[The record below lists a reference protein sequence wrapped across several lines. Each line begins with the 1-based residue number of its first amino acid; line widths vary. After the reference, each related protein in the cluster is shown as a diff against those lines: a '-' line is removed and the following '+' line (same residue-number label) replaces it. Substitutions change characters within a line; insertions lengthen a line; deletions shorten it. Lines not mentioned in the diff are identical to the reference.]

1 MSAQLTAAQT
11 GTKTH
16 CRSHRLTPPLLSL
29 PVPPLCQLP
38 VPELQQRIAASE
50 GVPVSR
56 QRLIYQG
63 KVLKPDQTL
72 RSYNIED
79 GDAAP
84 PHRQSRG
91 CACLPRRP
99 AATQRLPLRRAAGA
113 APAGSGVGLSFGPM
127 AADDRLAGGFQ
138 GGQMLMANLNL
149 PNNGQMPDFNQ
160 LVSSVLNSI
169 GALNAQQP
177 QQQQQQTPA
186 SLQPTATA
194 SPTPSPP
201 PLQPTPAALAPQPAT
216 ILSPQALSTVCL
228 RRSQRRLLRS
238 LHCLC
243 HSLQPASLQRSSIHV
258 RSGTSAG
265 RRSVRC
271 RSGGRGVR
279 HAKRLPP
286 PLRPMFAAAGQPP
299 FPQPPFPQSP
309 FPQQLLAVGH
319 PLTVNA
325 AREALNAAA
334 QAAPSQSASASSPAG
349 RQSAAY
355 EETMSGLLSLLS
367 QSHALLSDAPR
378 SVARV
383 IDLLQAQN
391 SASSSTTP
399 AQRNVYQREA
409 HQLGLFLRRLGHGLS
424 GVGRLLSQVAPQNP
438 NNSAPLALAPSAR
451 GAAARAGGEA
461 DDAADAAGGGGD
473 AQQQQWQQPQITF
486 SCSRH
491 RCSPLRCPWL
501 VLRLPLPQRHL
512 PHRRPLALS
521 LLPAPQRRVPN
532 ASHARL
538 PTAAAGL
545 RATRGHETA
554 AAAAAGLLSAPC

>member
-1 MSAQLTAAQT
+1 M
-11 GTKTH
+11 
-16 CRSHRLTPPLLSL
+16 
-29 PVPPLCQLP
+29 
-38 VPELQQRIAASE
+38 PELQQRIAASE

-79 GDAAP
+79 GDALHLIVRAEDAPAAP
-84 PHRQSRG
+84 PASSS
-91 CACLPRRP
+91 AASAASSAPP
-99 AATQRLPLRRAAGA
+99 ASSPPP
-113 APAGSGVGLSFGPM
+113 PAGFSFGPM
-127 AADDRLAGGFQ
+127 TAFPGFP
-138 GGQMLMANLNL
+138 GGQMVMANLNV
-149 PNNGQMPDFNQ
+149 PSNGQMPDLNQ

-177 QQQQQQTPA
+177 QPQQQQQPPA
-186 SLQPTATA
+186 SLLPTVAA

-201 PLQPTPAALAPQPAT
+201 QLQSAPAAPQPAT
-216 ILSPQALSTVCL
+216 NSTALGSV
-228 RRSQRRLLRS
+228 
-238 LHCLC
+238 
-243 HSLQPASLQRSSIHV
+243 PASASDTGSAASSAPFTASV
-258 RSGTSAG
+258 TASSQPLSNAPQFMFASAPAP
-265 RRSVRC
+265 
-271 RSGGRGVR
+271 GGGPF
-279 HAKRLPP
+279 AAGQAGAATGMPNGFPP
-286 PLRPMFAAAGQPP
+286 PLRPIFATQGQPP
-299 FPQPPFPQSP
+299 FPQSPFPQPP

-334 QAAPSQSASASSPAG
+334 QASPSQSSSASAPAG

-424 GVGRLLSQVAPQNP
+424 GAGRLLSQVAPQNP
-438 NNSAPLALAPSAR
+438 NNSAPLALAPAPVVPLLGPVER
-451 GAAARAGGEA
+451 PTMQQM
-461 DDAADAAGGGGD
+461 AAGGGGD
-473 AQQQQWQQPQITF
+473 AQQQQWQQPQIHIQLQQAPMQPT
-486 SCSRH
+486 
-491 RCSPLRCPWL
+491 
-501 VLRLPLPQRHL
+501 
-512 PHRRPLALS
+512 A
-521 LLPAPQRRVPN
+521 LPAAGA
-532 ASHARL
+532 ASASASA
-538 PTAAAGL
+538 PAATPPAAGSVP
-545 RATRGHETA
+545 
-554 AAAAAGLLSAPC
+554 AAGAGNVMFPMHPMFGFHSSSSRLTGRTRPCVSSSSSSSLLLSAPC